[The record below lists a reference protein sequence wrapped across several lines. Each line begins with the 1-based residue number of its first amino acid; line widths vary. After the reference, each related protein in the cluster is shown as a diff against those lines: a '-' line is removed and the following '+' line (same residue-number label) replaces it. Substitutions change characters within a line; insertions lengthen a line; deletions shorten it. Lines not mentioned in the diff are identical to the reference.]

1 MVSNLLFSRVPMV
14 YNPPVPE
21 GPMDA
26 AGGVGGVTPLAL
38 LARHAEASGQVV
50 AAAAVVVVVVAV
62 VVAAL
67 LLVRQRAA
75 AVVGRR
81 RYEQVTAGTDHTAA
95 GKGGGVLGR
104 RVALYE
110 NGLAGSVAEAPF

>member
-1 MVSNLLFSRVPMV
+1 MV
-14 YNPPVPE
+14 YMYNLPIPE

-26 AGGVGGVTPLAL
+26 AGGVGGVTALAL
-38 LARHAEASGQVV
+38 LARHAEAPGEMVV
-50 AAAAVVVVVVAV
+50 AAAVVVVVMTV

-81 RYEQVTAGTDHTAA
+81 RYEQVTTGTDHTAA